1 MRPEKSHEPPSA
13 GWKAGKLGRQFS
25 LSLRPE
31 NRGTNAINARLR
43 AGEDESRRSENIFIH
58 LPVPAFSCCTQD
70 LQSLLWHERS
80 LVAAR
85 GI

>member
-43 AGEDESRRSENIFIH
+43 AGEDESRRS
-58 LPVPAFSCCTQD
+58 
-70 LQSLLWHERS
+70 
-80 LVAAR
+80 AR
-85 GI
+85 IVRRVGGGGEGEFFCLFFFFLIRPSVD